1 MHVERT
7 FTVPRPVETVFD
19 YLSDFTT
26 TNEWDPGT
34 IETTR
39 TSGAGGV
46 GTTYANTSEFN
57 GRKTDLVYETL
68 VHERPA
74 RVQFQGRN
82 KTVTTLDSMTLRAGR
97 RRRGHRDHLPRR
109 LPLRLPAQPGGAA
122 RPPRQ
127 AGRARRRDR
136 RADREVRSLNR
147 A

>member
-39 TSGAGGV
+39 TSGDGGV

-57 GRKTDLVYETL
+57 GRRTDLVYETR
-68 VHERPA
+68 VHERPG
-74 RVQFQGRN
+74 RVEFQGRN
-82 KTVTTLDSMTLRAGR
+82 KTVTTVDAMSFQRSGDGSATEITY
-97 RRRGHRDHLPRR
+97 
-109 LPLRLPAQPGGAA
+109 
-122 RPPRQ
+122 
-127 AGRARRRDR
+127 
-136 RADREVRSLNR
+136 RADFRFVFPISLVAPLVLRGKLDKLADETVEQIEKSLLNR

>member
-39 TSGAGGV
+39 TSGDGGV

-74 RVQFQGRN
+74 RVQFRGRT
-82 KTVTTLDSMTLRAGR
+82 KTVTTVDDMSFARSG
-97 RRRGHRDHLPRR
+97 D
-109 LPLRLPAQPGGAA
+109 GAA
-122 RPPRQ
+122 TEITY
-127 AGRARRRDR
+127 
-136 RADREVRSLNR
+136 RADFHFVFPLSLVAPLVLRGKLDKLADETVEQIEKSLLNR

>member
-82 KTVTTLDSMTLRAGR
+82 KTATTPTR
-97 RRRGHRDHLPRR
+97 
-109 LPLRLPAQPGGAA
+109 
-122 RPPRQ
+122 
-127 AGRARRRDR
+127 
-136 RADREVRSLNR
+136 
-147 A
+147 

>member
-7 FTVPRPVETVFD
+7 FSVPRPVETVFD

-39 TSGAGGV
+39 TSGDGGV

-57 GRKTDLVYETL
+57 GRRTELVYETR
-68 VHERPA
+68 VHERPD
-74 RVQFQGRN
+74 RVHFQGKN
-82 KTVTTLDSMTLRAGR
+82 KTVTTVDAMSFVPSADGAGT
-97 RRRGHRDHLPRR
+97 
-109 LPLRLPAQPGGAA
+109 QITY
-122 RPPRQ
+122 
-127 AGRARRRDR
+127 
-136 RADREVRSLNR
+136 RADFQFVFPLNLVAPLVLRGKLDKLADETVEQIEKSLLDR

>member
-7 FTVPRPVETVFD
+7 FTVARPVENVFD

-39 TSGAGGV
+39 TAGDGGV

-57 GRKTDLVYETL
+57 GRRTDLVYETL
-68 VHERPA
+68 ERERPH
-74 RVQFQGRN
+74 RVQFRGRN
-82 KTVTTLDSMTLRAGR
+82 KTATTLDTMSFA
-97 RRRGHRDHLPRR
+97 
-109 LPLRLPAQPGGAA
+109 PAADGSATEITY
-122 RPPRQ
+122 
-127 AGRARRRDR
+127 
-136 RADREVRSLNR
+136 RADFIFTFPINLVAPLLLRGKLEKLADETVEQIEKSLLNR